1 MSGNPAK
8 DYFVLSPDNP
18 LRKSLQ
24 KAFEDN
30 NIHSVSICDLLNYLH
45 ENEIDEVEL
54 PWNCA
59 NTPACSFL
67 QIDAA
72 EVKPFKIH
80 TVYSYCVDT
89 GFTCSQQ
96 CADAVL
102 SRYKEQHYHAW
113 QCTEPAACKYCT

>member
-30 NIHSVSICDLLNYLH
+30 NIHSVSIFDLLNHLY
-45 ENEIDEVEL
+45 ENEIDEAEL

-67 QIDAA
+67 QTDAD
-72 EVKPFKIH
+72 VKPIRIH
-80 TVYSYCVDT
+80 TFYSYCVDT
-89 GFTCSQQ
+89 VFTCSQQ

-102 SRYKEQHYHAW
+102 SRCLHQNDRAW